1 MHLEYSDLSRTV
13 FRVVRLRSGNNYKT
27 HYCTMPQ
34 IWLHNKV
41 AVDKDELVP
50 KFWNT
55 MNTLRSEIHRYQDK
69 PYGIKRLQ
77 KGGNGRKL
85 LIDFD
90 TLPREIQE
98 ALGDPRKCDHILER
112 YYRIEPDTVDYYHSY
127 KRPHSGYLTPKE
139 QEQYIINA
147 TVMRSVLQLEQDRII
162 ERRNQQMSIR
172 GLANSLCGDVSSF
185 NETLKVRFQVTHNIP
200 ANERR
205 FKEYLKAFKMD
216 GLYSIIKDP
225 EGTGRQNARR
235 VFDKEMKLI
244 KGLFIEDYKPTA
256 TEISRR
262 YDAFL
267 NGYVEVYNEK
277 TGELYDPKEFPKLS
291 DSTIKNYLA
300 KWEHKIGTHK
310 KRSGNRQTYIANY
323 IPHHQMDLPTKAGS
337 LISIDDRQPPFWYA
351 KGKRMWFYIGMDIA
365 SGCITTFVYGK
376 TKEGIIVDFYR
387 QMVRFHAAHNL
398 GMPIELECESSLNSS
413 FKKTF
418 LREGQMFRNVRIEA
432 NNAQGKIIE
441 RRFGA
446 IRYEVEKKAPG
457 WIARP
462 FAKSES
468 NQAGPGDNIIIP
480 YDELVAARLADI
492 EDLNNSPHHVEK
504 HLSKWEYFLQ
514 NQHEEVNHIN
524 YKAILPHLGY
534 RTATSCHRGYITLQ
548 GRKRAI
554 ADGGKILTGTALIEK
569 MKVIEGKDF
578 EVRWLDSMEGDV
590 LKAYAYI
597 NDRFICEVKEMPRF
611 NRAKAEQTDACRE
624 AMTLQSKYA
633 NTVIAFAQESAKE
646 IEKVGF
652 NDLQPK
658 PERKFKIANL
668 KRFEARE
675 EYSEVEVLGDAHED
689 DQEIMY
695 NQNPASSALSWR
707 DNFLK

>member
-1 MHLEYSDLSRTV
+1 
-13 FRVVRLRSGNNYKT
+13 
-27 HYCTMPQ
+27 MPQ

-50 KFWNT
+50 AFWKKLNSLQT
-55 MNTLRSEIHRYQDK
+55 EILRYQDL

-90 TLPREIQE
+90 SLPREIQE

-112 YYRIEPDTVDYYHSY
+112 YYRIEQETVEYYGDY
-127 KRPHSGYLTPKE
+127 KRSNSGYLTPKE
-139 QEQYIINA
+139 QEQYIVNA
-147 TVMRSVLQLEQDRII
+147 TVMRGILQLEQDRTI
-162 ERRNQQMSIR
+162 ERRNKQVSLR
-172 GLANSLCGDVSSF
+172 GLSSSLCGDVTSF

-205 FKEYLKAFKMD
+205 FKEYLKDFKIN

-225 EGTGRQNARR
+225 EGTGRQNARKVYNR
-235 VFDKEMKLI
+235 ELEII
-244 KGLFIEDYKPTA
+244 KGLFIEGYKPTA
-256 TEISRR
+256 TEIARN

-267 NGYVEVYNEK
+267 SGYAEVYNEK

-291 DSTIKNYLA
+291 ESTIKNYLA

-310 KRSGNRQTYIANY
+310 KRSGNRQIYIAKFY
-323 IPHHQMDLPTKAGS
+323 PHAQTDLPTKAGS
-337 LISIDDRQPPFWYA
+337 LISIDDRQPPFWYE
-351 KGKRMWFYIGMDIA
+351 KGKRMWFYIGIDIA

-387 QMVRFHAAHNL
+387 QMVRFHAEHNL
-398 GMPIELECESSLNSS
+398 GMPIGLECESSLNSS
-413 FKKTF
+413 FTKTF
-418 LREGQMFRNVRIEA
+418 LREGQMFRDVRIEA
-432 NNAQGKIIE
+432 NNARGKIIE
-441 RRFGA
+441 RRFGSL
-446 IRYEVEKKAPG
+446 RNEKEKKSEG

-462 FAKSES
+462 FAKSEA
-468 NQAGPGDNIIIP
+468 NQAGPGDNVIIP
-480 YDELVAARLADI
+480 YDDLVSARLAEI
-492 EDLNNSPHHVEK
+492 EDWNNAPHDKEK
-504 HLSKWEYFLQ
+504 HLSCWEYFLQ
-514 NQHEEVNHIN
+514 NQHEDTNPIN

-534 RTATSCHRGYITLQ
+534 STSTSCHAGYITLQ
-548 GRKRAI
+548 GKKRAI
-554 ADGGKILTGTALIEK
+554 ADNGKILSGDALIDK
-569 MKVIEGKDF
+569 MKLIEGKDV

-590 LKAYAYI
+590 LKAYAYH
-597 NDRFICEVKEMPRF
+597 NDRFICEVMEMPRF

-624 AMTLQSKYA
+624 AMTIQSKYA
-633 NTVIAFAQESAKE
+633 NTVISFAQTTAKE

-652 NDLQPK
+652 TDIRPK
-658 PERKFKIANL
+658 PERKFRIANL

-675 EYSEVEVLGDAHED
+675 EFSEVEVLGEVHED

-695 NQNPASSALSWR
+695 NQSNEASLPSWR